1 MDEDY
6 AGMNEQQIALAGIL
20 SSITAPNGETYLTAS
35 ERQEILLD
43 WAEQF
48 PYQPGGEPTIEEVEV
63 TKEDKSIEYLVG
75 GLLIGYVLAKFV
87 LK

>member
-20 SSITAPNGETYLTAS
+20 SSITAPTGETYLTAP

-48 PYQPGGEPTIEEVEV
+48 PPNYCEPTIEEVEV
-63 TKEDKSIEYLVG
+63 IKEVKSVEYLVG